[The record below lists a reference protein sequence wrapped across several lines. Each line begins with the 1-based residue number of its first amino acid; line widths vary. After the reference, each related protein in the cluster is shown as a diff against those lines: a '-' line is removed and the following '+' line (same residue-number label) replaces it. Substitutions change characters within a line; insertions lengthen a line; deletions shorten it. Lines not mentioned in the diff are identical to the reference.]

1 MKLLTRVNSLAQAH
15 LRLHNTTRTTHVFK
29 TGQPVFRMLDTITK
43 RNFGTAKHDKVPNQN
58 DTPRHTSDY
67 LRLLQD
73 TPKILSDHEIM
84 VILNGL
90 ITSTSLPSPTVS

>member
-1 MKLLTRVNSLAQAH
+1 MYATILTN
-15 LRLHNTTRTTHVFK
+15 
-29 TGQPVFRMLDTITK
+29 
-43 RNFGTAKHDKVPNQN
+43 KVPYQN